1 MTSSFLKRLE
11 KVEELM
17 NPPAPPQMPRIVV
30 TFIRP
35 DGTVAGRR
43 IFGPG
48 ESDGGRRIGPEEPD
62 EVEEDETD

>member
-1 MTSSFLKRLE
+1 MSNLLKRLE

-17 NPPAPPQMPRIVV
+17 NPPEAPLMPRIVV
-30 TFIRP
+30 QFINP

-48 ESDGGRRIGPEEPD
+48 EPIGGRRVGPEPG
-62 EVEEDETD
+62 EDEDD